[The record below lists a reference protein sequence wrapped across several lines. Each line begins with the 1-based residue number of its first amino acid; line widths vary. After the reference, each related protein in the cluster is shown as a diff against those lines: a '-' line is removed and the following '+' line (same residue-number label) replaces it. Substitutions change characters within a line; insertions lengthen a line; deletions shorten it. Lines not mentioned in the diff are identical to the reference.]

1 MKPEN
6 ALREYYN
13 RRALE
18 YESIYHRD
26 DPIRRNEQTAV
37 ATAMSEVLKGR
48 SVLEVAC
55 GTGFWTEI
63 VAQTAR
69 RIVAIDSSLEMLRIA
84 QSKTVPTEKVKFL
97 QADAYALSSV
107 PGKFDAGLANFWF
120 SHIPRARLNE
130 FLVGFHTRIGNNGA
144 VFMADNVYI
153 PGVGG
158 DLVAQSG
165 SEDSFKVRKLAD
177 GSRHLVLKN
186 YYSEE
191 EIRRVLSLCTAD
203 LSVHLGNCYWWIS
216 YKIP

>member
-13 RRALE
+13 RRAPE

-26 DPIRRNEQTAV
+26 DPIRQNEQTAV
-37 ATAMSEVLKGR
+37 ATVMSEVLKGR

-63 VAQTAR
+63 AAQTAR
-69 RIVAIDSSLEMLRIA
+69 RIVAIDSSSEMLRIA
-84 QSKTVPTEKVKFL
+84 QSKTVATGKVKFL
-97 QADAYALSSV
+97 QADAYALNSV

-120 SHIPRARLNE
+120 SHIPKARLNE
-130 FLVGFHTRIGNNGA
+130 FLAGFHRRIGSSGA

-153 PGVGG
+153 SGVGG
-158 DLVAQSG
+158 DFVARSG

-177 GSRHLVLKN
+177 GSRYLVLKN

-191 EIRRVLSLCTAD
+191 EIRRALSLCTTD
-203 LSVHLGNCYWWIS
+203 LSVHLGNCYWWVS